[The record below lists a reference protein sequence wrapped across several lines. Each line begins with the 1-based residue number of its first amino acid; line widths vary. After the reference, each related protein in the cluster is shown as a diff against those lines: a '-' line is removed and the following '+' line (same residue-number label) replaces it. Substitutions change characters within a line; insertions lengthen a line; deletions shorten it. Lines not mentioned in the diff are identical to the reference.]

1 MLEKIQYLQM
11 ASQDHFP
18 LTVEQLHDATEK
30 LATMET
36 NALEFVDLLTAAYG
50 SNDLAAVRSYELL
63 AAIQRLAWILNPAK
77 EKKAALQVD

>member
-1 MLEKIQYLQM
+1 M

-18 LTVEQLHDATEK
+18 LTVEQLQNATEK

-36 NALEFVDLLTAAYG
+36 TALELVGMLTTAHG
-50 SNDLAAVRSYELL
+50 SNDLATFRSFELL

-77 EKKAALQVD
+77 EKKAALHVD